1 MNFVNGIAAAPA
13 RQRENYE
20 WTPMVVAALVRPR
33 IACVYRGD
41 VNRAIFMNERTTAWG
56 LGGGEAM
63 ASAFSLECVCDQ
75 MNGRLKKLP
84 SHVENLRHSP
94 PPRTP
99 ASTSRKSPSRTSDAV
114 IPNHNPAYT

>member
-33 IACVYRGD
+33 IARVYRGD

-56 LGGGEAM
+56 LGGGREAV

-84 SHVENLRHSP
+84 SHVENLRHFP
-94 PPRTP
+94 PPADTCFHFP
-99 ASTSRKSPSRTSDAV
+99 KIAIAD
-114 IPNHNPAYT
+114 I